1 MLGINDEMSLQQC
14 FRDAEKKLDDLN
26 SRSKQLLSWIDDLA
40 GAFKR
45 SFMFDKYYFFLAGL
59 IGDMQSIMYASYDEG
74 WGKII
79 LIALFD
85 DNMIY
90 LNFRDVAFSTPPYIP
105 PRLSPFFVD
114 ILKQK
119 VLETV
124 KSYKAKIKEGHIIEF
139 LFYPL
144 QESIPIP
151 AEFGDKPIKLSRN
164 LEFNI
169 RDESGNRLTIYTPL
183 ETTFGKEIEIIIS
196 ELNLSALGFIGIPVS
211 LKKGLQICG
220 NIYIDISQLFLGVP
234 RLMEECGYI
243 VTEQDEPI
251 VYQTLCEAL
260 NKVAEYGNYALDII
274 KKLALKGITVL
285 TTALLY

>member
-1 MLGINDEMSLQQC
+1 MWRINNKMNPQQC
-14 FRDAEKKLDDLN
+14 FQDVEKKLTDLN

-40 GAFKR
+40 SAFKR

-59 IGDMQSIMYASYDEG
+59 ISNMQSIMYASYDEG

-85 DNMIY
+85 DDIIY
-90 LNFRDVAFSTPPYIP
+90 LNFKDAAFSTPPFIP
-105 PRLSPFFVD
+105 SRLSPFFVD

-124 KSYKAKIKEGHIIEF
+124 KTYKAKIKGGYTIEF
-139 LFYPL
+139 FFYPL

-169 RDESGNRLTIYTPL
+169 RDESGNRLTIFTSL
-183 ETTFGKEIEIIIS
+183 ETTFGKEIEIIIP
-196 ELNLSALGFIGIPVS
+196 ELNLSALDLIGIPLL
-211 LKKGLQICG
+211 LKKGVRTCET
-220 NIYIDISQLFLGVP
+220 IYINISQLILGISQ
-234 RLMEECGYI
+234 LMEECGYM

-274 KKLALKGITVL
+274 KKLALKGETVL
-285 TTALLY
+285 MTALLY